1 MLNSRD
7 LADLRAD
14 VRANVETL
22 LELCREQ
29 GLNVLITQT
38 KRDNEYQAYLYEQ
51 GRSRPGSIVTNSRTT
66 TFHGAGLAIDFCEN
80 RKGHEYDD
88 PAFFRNVAIIAKG
101 LGFSWGGDWK
111 TFVDYPHLQWD
122 DHGKYTTAMLRAGKT
137 CPQMPDWEEEHM
149 DIDKLIMDIDKLIDE
164 MTPEQAYKIRAK
176 ADLHAKTLPLPTSW
190 DAAGELGE
198 AKALGITDGSNP
210 MIPTPRYQTAIMV
223 KRAVKAVLK
232 TLKG

>member
-14 VRANVETL
+14 VRVNVETL
-22 LELCREQ
+22 LALCRDQ
-29 GLNVLITQT
+29 GLAVLITQT
-38 KRDNEYQAYLYEQ
+38 LRDNEYQAYLYEQ
-51 GRSRPGSIVTNSRTT
+51 GRSRPGSIVTNSKTT
-66 TFHGAGLAIDFCEN
+66 TFHGAGLAVDFCEN

-101 LGFSWGGDWK
+101 IGFSWGGDWK
-111 TFVDYPHLQWD
+111 TFIDRPHLQWD
-122 DHGKYTTAMLRAGKT
+122 DHGRYTTAMLRAGFP
-137 CPQMPDWEEEHM
+137 CQLMPDYEGEHM
-149 DIDKLIMDIDKLIDE
+149 DIDKLIDK

-176 ADLHAKTLPLPTSW
+176 ADEHAMKLPLPTSW

-210 MIPTPRYQTAIMV
+210 MIATPRYQTAIMV
-223 KRAVKAVLK
+223 KRAVKAVLANI
-232 TLKG
+232 KG

>member
-14 VRANVETL
+14 VRVNVETL

-29 GLNVLITQT
+29 GLDVLITQT
-38 KRDNEYQAYLYEQ
+38 LRDDEYQAYLYEQ
-51 GRSRPGSIVTNSRTT
+51 GRTRPGAIITNAKRTS
-66 TFHGAGLAIDFCEN
+66 FHGAGLAVDFARN
-80 RKGHEYDD
+80 VKGHEYDD
-88 PAFFRNVAIIAKG
+88 LSFFVNVATIAKG
-101 LGFSWGGDWK
+101 IGFSWGGDWRS
-111 TFVDYPHLQWD
+111 FVDRPHLQWD
-122 DHGKYTTAMLRAGKT
+122 DHGRYTTAMLRAGKA

-149 DIDKLIMDIDKLIDE
+149 DINKLIAE

-176 ADLHAKTLPLPTSW
+176 ADEHAKTLPLPTSW

-210 MIPTPRYQTAIMV
+210 MIATPRYQTAIMV
-223 KRAVKAVLK
+223 KRAVKAVLANI
-232 TLKG
+232 KG